1 MAKPVKKKTVSRP
14 IVTIAPKGYDP
25 TRVTQRIQADNLF
38 ESLGFDPAYLPWM
51 YVDNVIQ
58 RVLARTMGQ
67 GPYGPVTIKC
77 NEEGALFVAGMGG
90 GYTRNVNLSGSAPD
104 AYGAA
109 IAFPAAMGRIDIFT
123 YDNVM
128 LFKRSRDGINWDDE
142 YEIFKDSFY
151 SLDCTTLQFNV
162 QNKVALSVARYTVV
176 GYY

>member
-1 MAKPVKKKTVSRP
+1 MAKPTRKKTAARP
-14 IVTIAPKGYDP
+14 IVPIVPKGYDP
-25 TRVTQRIQADNLF
+25 TRVMQRLSSDNLF
-38 ESLGFDPAYLPWM
+38 ESLGFDPKYVPWM
-51 YVDNVIQ
+51 FVDNVIQ

-67 GPYGPVTIKC
+67 GPFGPVTIKC
-77 NEEGALFVAGMGG
+77 NEEGALFVAGLGG

-104 AYGAA
+104 AYAA
-109 IAFPAAMGRIDIFT
+109 ALVFPAPVGRIDIFT

-128 LFKRSRDGINWDDE
+128 LFKRSRDNVTWDDE

-151 SLDCTTLQFNV
+151 SLDCTTKAFNV